1 MSTYYTQYDAIV
13 SRYSGLVASTNETY
27 AGYASTINDEYDGYK
42 TTIESKEITEQ
53 YTLQDQQDELAANES
68 ARTEALTANES
79 ARTNAL
85 KTLNDQRQAEIVELN
100 VTYAQ
105 ENGEFRAD
113 PIDYDYLNNRIE
125 NLDFSVPAAPTY
137 TQEDLSNIATVMEEV
152 PKTIYNTKFI
162 YLTFKSKDE
171 ALVQ

>member
-1 MSTYYTQYDAIV
+1 MTYYQQYDAIV
-13 SRYSGLVASTNETY
+13 NRYSGLIAQTN
-27 AGYASTINDEYDGYK
+27 AEYDGYK
-42 TTIESKEITEQ
+42 ATIEAKEITVL
-53 YTLQDQQDELAANES
+53 YTQEDQEEELAANE
-68 ARTEALTANES
+68 T

-85 KTLNDQRQAEIVELN
+85 KTLNDQKQAEIIELN

-105 ENGEFRAD
+105 ENREIRAD

-137 TQEDLSNIATVMEEV
+137 TQEDLANIATVMEEV

-162 YLTFKSKDE
+162 FIIYFMRY
-171 ALVQ
+171 